1 MQSTGRMDSLTSL
14 MTVESLVAL
23 LTLASLEIVL
33 GIDNIIFIAIL
44 AGRLPE
50 QQRERARKLGI
61 QVAVVSR
68 ILLLLSISWVMRLT
82 HPLFEYGGR
91 EFTGKDLILV
101 GGGTFLMMKATIE
114 IHHKVEGVPEKET
127 ATKVAATLRGVLLQ
141 VFMIDV
147 VFSLD
152 SVITAVGMTP
162 HVPIMIAA
170 VLVSTGAMLVFSK
183 PVVDF
188 VEKHPAV
195 KILALSFLL
204 MIGAL
209 LVAEG
214 FGKHIGKSYVYFAMA
229 FSLGIELLQMRMATK
244 QKSLRPFPTEGLP
257 PN

>member
-1 MQSTGRMDSLTSL
+1 MDSLTSL
-14 MTVESLVAL
+14 LTVESLIAL
-23 LTLASLEIVL
+23 VTLVSLEIVL

-50 QQRERARKLGI
+50 DQRDRARKLGI
-61 QVAVVSR
+61 EVAVVSR

-82 HPLFEYGGR
+82 RPLFELAGR
-91 EFTGKDLILV
+91 QFTGKDLILV
-101 GGGTFLMMKATIE
+101 VGGAFLLTKATIE

-127 ATKVAATLRGVLLQ
+127 KTKAAATLRGVLLQ
-141 VFMIDV
+141 VLMIDV

-162 HVPIMIAA
+162 HVPIMITA
-170 VLVSTGAMLVFSK
+170 VLVSTVAMLVFSK
-183 PVVDF
+183 PVVSF

-195 KILALSFLL
+195 KILALSFLM

-214 FGKHIGKSYVYFAMA
+214 FGKHIGKGYVYFAMA
-229 FSLGIELLQMRMATK
+229 FSLAIELLQMRMANK

-257 PN
+257 PS